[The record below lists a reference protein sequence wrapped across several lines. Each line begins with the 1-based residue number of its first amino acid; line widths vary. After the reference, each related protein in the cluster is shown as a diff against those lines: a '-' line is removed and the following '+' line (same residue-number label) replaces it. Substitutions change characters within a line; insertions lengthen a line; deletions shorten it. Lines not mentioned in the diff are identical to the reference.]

1 MAELASLS
9 PLGSGAPRVHR
20 ARGVEL
26 RELRRVAQVRIQA
39 LRADRDRLPSPA
51 GEVLPRAPN
60 AVAGSEPWIL
70 WRAPGDW
77 LAYALEPTP
86 ERLAA
91 ILRER
96 LAGAPLLFAD
106 LSSASSLLE
115 ISGPRAAEVL
125 ARDCGL
131 DFEGGGLP
139 PGSCAQTAI
148 AQMTIG
154 IHRPSAAELWRLWV
168 DRSAARHFF
177 SWLVDSS
184 GGPGASREREP

>member
-1 MAELASLS
+1 VAELACAS
-9 PLGSGAPRVHR
+9 PFGPGAPRLHR
-20 ARGVEL
+20 GRGVEL
-26 RELRRVAQVRIQA
+26 RERPRAAQVRIQA

-51 GEVLPRAPN
+51 AELLPRAPN
-60 AVAGSEPWIL
+60 AVAGSEPWVL

-86 ERLAA
+86 ERLEA

-106 LSSASSLLE
+106 LSSACSLLE

-131 DFEGGGLP
+131 DLEGGEVPAG
-139 PGSCAQTAI
+139 GCAQTVI

-168 DRSAARHFF
+168 DRSAARHFWA
-177 SWLVDSS
+177 WLVDSS
-184 GGPGASREREP
+184 GAPGASGEGEP